1 MKKFIIF
8 LVTVMISLIS
18 CDAKSSYEYKAY
30 GDGVELIIKTESHW
44 LKEDTRTY
52 GLRKDGIELIP
63 PQYGVESVVLADELS
78 LLIFMCE
85 DRREIHVYSTTTGK
99 EIFTVSYKE
108 KGDCSFAGYRCEEK
122 VVEGRKEWRIIEVTL
137 KHMTTNDYVICI
149 FCQKSGKVYRLT
161 NPRIVYTETEI

>member
-63 PQYGVESVVLADELS
+63 PNMVLNQLFLRMS
-78 LLIFMCE
+78 
-85 DRREIHVYSTTTGK
+85 
-99 EIFTVSYKE
+99 
-108 KGDCSFAGYRCEEK
+108 YRC
-122 VVEGRKEWRIIEVTL
+122 
-137 KHMTTNDYVICI
+137 
-149 FCQKSGKVYRLT
+149 
-161 NPRIVYTETEI
+161 